1 MKKGLLISFE
11 GTDGCGKSTQIR
23 LLAEY
28 LKKKGREVVVSRE
41 PGGCRVGEKI
51 RHILL
56 NADNSEITPMCEL
69 FLYEAARAQH
79 MYEVI
84 EPALK
89 DGKIV
94 ILDRFIDSTFA
105 YQGFGRQ
112 LGEECVEVFNKY
124 AINERYPD
132 ITLMLQLP
140 AKLAFRRK
148 GGNDKKDR
156 MEMAGESFFERVDKG
171 LVRASEKFND
181 RIIKVNVEGTC
192 EETHKKICALINNLL
207 EKDNG

>member
-1 MKKGLLISFE
+1 MKKGFLISFE

-23 LLAEY
+23 LLSEY
-28 LKKKGREVVVSRE
+28 LGKKGYDVVISRE

-51 RHILL
+51 RKILL
-56 NADNSEITPMCEL
+56 NAENIEISPMCEL

-79 MYEVI
+79 MHEVI

-89 DGKIV
+89 NGKIV
-94 ILDRFIDSTFA
+94 ILDRFIDSTIA

-112 LGEECVEVFNKY
+112 MGEDCVATFNDY
-124 AINERYPD
+124 AIGGRYPD
-132 ITLMLQLP
+132 LTLMLQLSP
-140 AKLAFRRK
+140 DLAFKRK

-156 MEMAGESFFERVDKG
+156 MEMAGSEFFDRVNVG
-171 LVRASEKFND
+171 LNYAAEKYSD

-192 EETHKKICALINNLL
+192 DETHAKICKLVNDLL

>member
-23 LLAEY
+23 LLGEY
-28 LKKKGREVVVSRE
+28 LKSKGREVVVSRE

-51 RHILL
+51 RNILL
-56 NADNSEITPMCEL
+56 NADNAEISPMCEL

-79 MYEVI
+79 MAEII

-94 ILDRFIDSTFA
+94 ILDRFIDSTYA

-112 LGEECVEVFNKY
+112 LGEECVDTFNKY
-124 AINERYPD
+124 AINNRLPD
-132 ITLMLQLP
+132 ITLMLELSP
-140 AKLAFRRK
+140 ELAFKRK

-156 MEMAGESFFERVDKG
+156 MEMAGKSFFSRVDEGFKS
-171 LVRASEKFND
+171 AAEKYKD
-181 RIIKVNVEGTC
+181 RIVKVNVEGTC
-192 EETHKKICALINNLL
+192 EETHNKICRLIDTVM
-207 EKDNG
+207 EC